1 MGLCWSESAESAS
14 ITQVLGPDSTP
25 NCSSAGPMSHDWP
38 DHHCMCILA
47 PQNRG
52 QARTE
57 YRTRFQVSTIDKPNS
72 SLQPPTDR
80 SKIIFRTAN
89 EWAEPRVSLVGTSY
103 NHHQPLYVD
112 GFACQRCK
120 TDIHRAEAEKY
131 TPKGWGIPRPDL
143 YEVRCLPRGR
153 GVLEE
158 VRFVGD

>member
-1 MGLCWSESAESAS
+1 MVRECGVGIHHSGPGTRLNSKLQQRWPNVARLARSPLHVHPRTAEPRTGSHR
-14 ITQVLGPDSTP
+14 VPD
-25 NCSSAGPMSHDWP
+25 A
-38 DHHCMCILA
+38 L
-47 PQNRG
+47 
-52 QARTE
+52 
-57 YRTRFQVSTIDKPNS
+57 STIDKPNS